1 MAIFCAPQILSRLR
15 MRSIQLYGAAMH
27 VSRFDIA
34 QLADS
39 LYDARTKFRQCG
51 PLTARYPEL
60 TIRDAYTVSEINL
73 KRRMEQERVLLVGK
87 KIGLTSRA
95 VQKQLGVSE
104 PDFGYLT
111 SDMNVPM
118 GETVPLAGLLQP
130 KVEGETAYV
139 LKRDLLGP
147 GISVADV
154 IRATDF
160 VLPCI
165 EIIDSR
171 VQDWK
176 IKIQDTIA
184 DNASSSLFVLGTEP
198 RTLRD
203 RDLRLAGM
211 ALRVNGEVISTGSG
225 AACLDH
231 PCLAVAWL
239 ANKLGEFGVGLKAG
253 EVILSG
259 AFGPVVAITG
269 NEHVEVEIS
278 GLGRVF
284 CTFSGEVK

>member
-1 MAIFCAPQILSRLR
+1 MHLSR
-15 MRSIQLYGAAMH
+15 
-27 VSRFDIA
+27 VDIA

-39 LYDARTKFRQCG
+39 LYEARTKNRPCE
-51 PLTARYPEL
+51 PLTARAPGF

-73 KRRMEQERVLLVGK
+73 KRRIQQERVLLSGK

-104 PDFGYLT
+104 PDYGYLT
-111 SDMNVPM
+111 SDMNLPM
-118 GETVPLAGLLQP
+118 GETASLAGLLQP
-130 KVEGETAYV
+130 KVEGEVAFV
-139 LKRDLLGP
+139 LKRDLMGP
-147 GISVADV
+147 GVNVAGV

-171 VQDWK
+171 VKDWK
-176 IKIQDTIA
+176 IKIEDTVA
-184 DNASSSLFVLGTEP
+184 DNASSALFVLGTEP
-198 RTLRD
+198 RLLRE
-203 RDLRLAGM
+203 RQLRLAGM
-211 ALRVNGEVISTGSG
+211 ALRVRGEVVSAGAG

-239 ANKLGEFGVGLKAG
+239 ANKLGEQGVGLKRG

-259 AFGPVVAITG
+259 AFGPVVPVIVG
-269 NEHVEVEIS
+269 DHVEVEIS

-284 CTFSGEVK
+284 CHFKE

>member
-1 MAIFCAPQILSRLR
+1 
-15 MRSIQLYGAAMH
+15 MH

-34 QLADS
+34 ALADS
-39 LYDARTKFRQCG
+39 LFDARTSRKACE
-51 PLTARYPEL
+51 PLTTRAPEL
-60 TIRDAYTVSEINL
+60 SIRDAYTVSEINL
-73 KRRMEQERVLLVGK
+73 KRRLGQGNARLLGK

-95 VQKQLGVSE
+95 VQKQLGVNE

-111 SDMNVPM
+111 SDMNVPL
-118 GETVPLAGLLQP
+118 GETVSLSSLLLP
-130 KVEGETAYV
+130 KVEGETAFV
-139 LKRDLLGP
+139 LKRDLMGP
-147 GISVADV
+147 GVTIADV

-171 VQDWK
+171 VKDWK

-184 DNASSSLFVLGTEP
+184 DNASSALFVLGTEP
-198 RTLRD
+198 KRLREN
-203 RDLRLAGM
+203 DLRISGM
-211 ALRVNGEVISTGSG
+211 ALRVDGEVLSTGSG

-239 ANKLGEFGVGLKAG
+239 ANKLGEYGVSLKAG

-259 AFGPVVAITG
+259 AFGPVVPISGDA
-269 NEHVEVEIS
+269 HVEVEIS
-278 GLGRVF
+278 GLGRVS
-284 CTFSGEVK
+284 CHFSGEGK

>member
-1 MAIFCAPQILSRLR
+1 MQLSR
-15 MRSIQLYGAAMH
+15 
-27 VSRFDIA
+27 VEIA

-39 LYDARTKFRQCG
+39 LYDARTRVSACE
-51 PLTARYPEL
+51 PLSARAPGL
-60 TIRDAYTVSEINL
+60 TIRDAYTVSDINL
-73 KRRMEQERVLLVGK
+73 KRRIQQEKALLVGK

-104 PDFGYLT
+104 PDYGYLT

-118 GETVPLAGLLQP
+118 GESVPISRLLQP
-130 KVEGETAYV
+130 RVEGETAFV
-139 LKRDLLGP
+139 LKRELKGP
-147 GISVADV
+147 GITVADV

-171 VQDWK
+171 VKDWK
-176 IKIQDTIA
+176 IKIEDTVA
-184 DNASSSLFVLGTEP
+184 DNASSALFVLGTEP
-198 RTLRD
+198 RLLRE
-203 RDLRLAGM
+203 RELRLAGM
-211 ALRVNGEVISTGSG
+211 ALRVNGEVVSAGAG

-239 ANKLGEFGVGLKAG
+239 ANKLGEYGVSLRAG

-259 AFGPVVAITG
+259 AFGPVVPVQAG
-269 NEHVEVEIS
+269 DHVEVEIS
-278 GLGRVF
+278 GLGRAF
-284 CTFSGEVK
+284 CHFKE

>member
-1 MAIFCAPQILSRLR
+1 
-15 MRSIQLYGAAMH
+15 
-27 VSRFDIA
+27 V
-34 QLADS
+34 
-39 LYDARTKFRQCG
+39 
-51 PLTARYPEL
+51 
-60 TIRDAYTVSEINL
+60 N
-73 KRRMEQERVLLVGK
+73 
-87 KIGLTSRA
+87 
-95 VQKQLGVSE
+95 E

-118 GETVPLAGLLQP
+118 GEIVSLAGLLQP
-130 KVEGETAYV
+130 KVEGETAFV
-139 LKRDLLGP
+139 LKRDLKGP
-147 GISVADV
+147 GITVADV

-171 VQDWK
+171 VTDWK
-176 IKIQDTIA
+176 IKIQDTVA
-184 DNASSSLFVLGTEP
+184 DNASSALFVLGTEP

-211 ALRVNGEVISTGSG
+211 ALKVDGEVLSAGSG

-239 ANKLGEFGVGLKAG
+239 ANKLGEFGVSLKAG

-259 AFGPVVAITG
+259 AFGPVVPISA
-269 NEHVEVEIS
+269 NSHVEVEIS

-284 CTFSGEVK
+284 CQFNEGAR